1 MLLFNKHIRTIEVC
15 NNICA
20 IRININIWAIDI
32 YNNNIRTIDVYK
44 NFRIVEIYNN
54 IRATGI
60 YKNIRAY
67 STIPL
72 DRSLILYKSNKNVLL
87 STNVYLI
94 LSDFS
99 NLSKFLDK
107 IQTTSLVTNNIYT
120 IFVKVKYSVHNFF
133 IIDN

>member
-1 MLLFNKHIRTIEVC
+1 MLLFNKHIRAIEVC

-44 NFRIVEIYNN
+44 NFRIVEIYN
-54 IRATGI
+54 
-60 YKNIRAY
+60 NIRAY